1 MLFLE
6 TLYGLMGASYP
17 HWCRFFD
24 GSVDS
29 LEQTL
34 RLQTSESGFM
44 DQHADS
50 NACQKEAK
58 TVVPR
63 RKCSELS
70 YEAFVL
76 EYMIPNKPVIIQV
89 KSYLLI

>member
-1 MLFLE
+1 
-6 TLYGLMGASYP
+6 MGASCP

-24 GSVDS
+24 GSVDC
-29 LEQTL
+29 LERTL

-50 NACQKEAK
+50 NVCQEDAK

-63 RKCSELS
+63 RKSSELS

-89 KSYLLI
+89 KSFILLLSNI